1 MYKQNTHVIFN
12 KRVGPETFLL
22 GLRSGEIAAEA
33 APGQFV
39 MIQVSPGLNPL
50 LRRPFS
56 ICGIQGDDLF
66 LVLYRVVGQG
76 TAILSR
82 VRKGE
87 KLPVLGPL
95 GRGFEFP
102 ENRQKPLLVAGGM
115 GTAPLLFLAQVIG
128 SSDVTFM
135 AGYRSADEI
144 LLIDEI
150 GLSNMEISISTDD
163 GTAGHRGPVTDLLEA
178 QLGIN
183 SAGAAPVVFACGPLP
198 MLKSVAIHAIDHDIP
213 CQVSLET
220 TMACG
225 IGACQGCAVKSS
237 SPEIRPYYHV
247 CQDGPV
253 FDVNVID
260 WKVL

>member
-1 MYKQNTHVIFN
+1 MYQQNTDVIFN
-12 KRVGPETFLL
+12 KSVGPETFLM
-22 GLRSGEIAAEA
+22 GLRSGEIVAEA

-39 MIQVSPGLNPL
+39 MIQVSPGLSPL

-56 ICGIQGDDLF
+56 ICGILGDDLF

-82 VRKGE
+82 VKKGE
-87 KLPVLGPL
+87 SVSVLGPL

-102 ENRQKPLLVAGGM
+102 EGRQRSLLVAGGM
-115 GTAPLLFLAQVIG
+115 GIAPLLFLAQVIE
-128 SSDVTFM
+128 SRHVMFM
-135 AGYRSADEI
+135 AGYRSSDEI
-144 LLIDEI
+144 LSIDEI
-150 GLSNMEISISTDD
+150 GLSNMEILMSTDD
-163 GTAGHRGPVTDLLEA
+163 GTTGHRGPITDLLEA

-183 SAGAAPVVFACGPLP
+183 SKGAPVVFACGPLP
-198 MLKSVAIHAIDHDIP
+198 MLKRVATQTIHHDVP

-225 IGACQGCAVKSS
+225 IGACQGCAVKSA

-253 FDVNVID
+253 FDVKAID
-260 WKVL
+260 WKAL

>member
-1 MYKQNTHVIFN
+1 M
-12 KRVGPETFLL
+12 

-39 MIQVSPGLNPL
+39 MIQVSHDLNPL

-56 ICGIQGDDLF
+56 ICGTQGDDLF

-82 VRKGE
+82 ARKGDRI
-87 KLPVLGPL
+87 PVLGPL

-102 ENRQKPLLVAGGM
+102 DDQQKPLLVAGGM
-115 GTAPLLFLAQVIG
+115 GTAPLLFLAQAIE
-128 SSDVTFM
+128 SRDMIFM

-144 LLIDEI
+144 LSMDEI
-150 GLSNMEISISTDD
+150 GLSNIEPSISTDD
-163 GTAGHRGPVTDLLEA
+163 GTAGHKGPVTELLEA
-178 QLGIN
+178 QLSIN
-183 SAGAAPVVFACGPLP
+183 SAGAPPVVFACGPLP
-198 MLKSVAIHAIDHDIP
+198 MLKRVARHAIDHNIP

-253 FDVNVID
+253 FDVKAID
-260 WKVL
+260 WKAL